1 MEKDFAKVFNLKDL
15 KDGEGL
21 DNLLYYVYNGKI
33 HEDVLKF
40 DSVETLNIV
49 RADMVPTIDKWLKVG
64 TKASLSKG
72 IVIGASA
79 VLCGLYVTVT
89 IMVKRWKKLK
99 KLTNESKDI

>member
-1 MEKDFAKVFNLKDL
+1 MEKDFVKVVNLRDL

-21 DNLLYYVYNGKI
+21 DNVLYYVCNGKI

-40 DSVETLNIV
+40 DSVETRKIAEESIFPAL
-49 RADMVPTIDKWLKVG
+49 DKWLKVG
-64 TKASLSKG
+64 TKAGISKG

-79 VLCGLYVTVT
+79 VLCGLCVT

-99 KLTNESKDI
+99 KLTNKSKDI